1 MKYDD
6 MLNFVLKLP
15 FDTMTEVYNNS
26 EQSIL
31 IFRPSTLPKR
41 FKDYDVNKNF
51 QIFLKIRDEKPFRP
65 NHLRLLIDLKLRARE
80 LPQYKEKLLVAFD
93 KIFYG
98 DEPLDAIQSLDNI
111 HFTQYINPIDITAVL
126 AQLFIIEQNIG
137 YGNKSILTRQLSI
150 FMDGY
155 EPLLLPTKKLIR
167 LYIEFAETHHLLLNT
182 LVMIIKTIRSTIL
195 MQNYYGTSISYLASC
210 QSIMAA
216 CHIFLFSTK
225 NIWLFAAYH
234 TLFQIYL
241 YPIFLHKLK
250 CPTTP
255 V

>member
-15 FDTMTEVYNNS
+15 FDTMTEVYNNGK
-26 EQSIL
+26 QSIL

-51 QIFLKIRDEKPFRP
+51 QIFLKIGNDKPFRP

-80 LPQYKEKLLVAFD
+80 LPQCRKELLIAFD

-98 DEPLDAIQSLDNI
+98 VEPLEAIQPLNNI

-137 YGNKSILTRQLSI
+137 YGNKST
-150 FMDGY
+150 FN
-155 EPLLLPTKKLIR
+155 PPA
-167 LYIEFAETHHLLLNT
+167 LYIHGWIRTFIASDQEIDHF
-182 LVMIIKTIRSTIL
+182 VCRICRSTPPSVKYTFQKNKNHSKYNPDAEL
-195 MQNYYGTSISYLASC
+195 LWYL
-210 QSIMAA
+210 
-216 CHIFLFSTK
+216 
-225 NIWLFAAYH
+225 N
-234 TLFQIYL
+234 
-241 YPIFLHKLK
+241 
-250 CPTTP
+250 
-255 V
+255 